1 MMRVTAEAT
10 DMTRNQRAAELRRQL
25 ATVERKGAGKPF
37 PTELRKA
44 VVAYAAQGLVEG
56 ESIDASARALGISA
70 MSIKR
75 WTKRLGQHRLACG
88 AEMRRVEIVAEHQ
101 QRPPVDASSEI
112 VVHTPHG
119 LRIEGLSLAAV
130 AQLVRTLG

>member
-1 MMRVTAEAT
+1 
-10 DMTRNQRAAELRRQL
+10 MTRKERAAGLRERL

-37 PTELRKA
+37 PTELRQA
-44 VVAYAAQGLVEG
+44 VVAYAAQGFAEG
-56 ESIDASARALGISA
+56 ESIDATARALGISA

-75 WTKRLGQHRLACG
+75 WTARLGQHRPACG
-88 AEMRRVEIVAEHQ
+88 AEMRRVEIVTEHQ
-101 QRPPVDASSEI
+101 QSKAMAAASEI

-130 AQLVRTLG
+130 AQLVRALG